1 MPYIPIELNRHFAA
15 LESNYGAVPAFAPSN
30 AFQALKTDL
39 ELQQEYLERKD
50 ITGTRSF
57 AGVAGS
63 GRRQGQFQIEAY
75 MVPSS
80 NLAPFF
86 QGACGGAPQT
96 FAGGQVTAGCT
107 ESTLL
112 FAAPHGL
119 AIGRAVGYG
128 GELRFVTAVG
138 SSTQVTVDPP
148 FSSAPPAAAM
158 ITPTVSYPLATSLP
172 SLAIYDAWTPS
183 TAQQRILCGGCVDQ
197 MEVNVQ
203 GDFHQVKFQGK
214 AQDVID
220 SVTFA
225 AGQGGLSSFPAAPSS
240 QSITGAPLA
249 GNLGQIWLGSPAA
262 RFSTLARARLVLA
275 NNLDLRGNEFGSEIP
290 LAAVPGPR
298 QVTLDF
304 EVFEL
309 DDASHRALYAAAHGR
324 LPLAAHLQLGAAT
337 GGLFAAYL
345 KNVVPQ
351 VPKYATNERQLRW
364 SFTGSR
370 AAGDDDDELWIAV
383 G

>member
-15 LESNYGAVPAFAPSN
+15 LESSYGVVPAFAPEN
-30 AFQALKTDL
+30 AFHALKTDL

-57 AGVAGS
+57 AGVAGG
-63 GRRQGQFQIEAY
+63 GRRNGQFQVEAY
-75 MVPSS
+75 LAPAS

-86 QGACGGAPQT
+86 QGACGGAPHA

-107 ESTLL
+107 ESSLL

-119 AIGRAVGYG
+119 SKGHAVGYG

-138 SSTQVTVDPP
+138 SATQVTVDPP
-148 FSSAPPAAAM
+148 FSAAPPAAAM
-158 ITPTVSYPLATSLP
+158 ITATVSYPLSTSLP
-172 SLAIYDAWTPS
+172 SLAIYDAWTPP
-183 TAQQRILCGGCVDQ
+183 TAQQRIACGGCVDQ

-225 AGQGGLSSFPAAPSS
+225 AGQGGLSSFPAAPST
-240 QSITGAPLA
+240 QNVNGAPVA
-249 GNLGQIWLGSPAA
+249 GNLGQIWLGNPAA

-275 NNLDLRGNEFGSEIP
+275 NALDLRGNEFGSEIP

-309 DDASHRALYAAAHGR
+309 DDAAHRALYAAAHGR
-324 LPLAAHLQLGAAT
+324 VPLAAHLQLGAAT

-345 KNVVPQ
+345 KAVVPQ
-351 VPKYATNERQLRW
+351 VPKYVTNERQLRW

-370 AAGDDDDELWIAV
+370 AAGANDDELWIAV